1 MNKILESKYKQ
12 SMKFSIITSVYSK
25 DKPEFVAKALES
37 ITSLQTKKPDEVILV
52 VDGPIPIPLSKII
65 KQQETEKPILKIIWL
80 PKNKGLGNALRIG
93 VEAAKYEII
102 ARMDSDD
109 VSIPDRFEKQIR
121 YLEEHP
127 ECDIVSGQITEFLEQ
142 ENNIVG
148 KREVPCYNEAIYR
161 VMKQR
166 CAFNHVAVMFRK
178 TKILEAGNYIDWYY
192 NEDYYL
198 WIRLMET
205 RCHFANLPDVLV
217 NVRVGKEM
225 YARRGGWKYFKSE
238 EGLQRYMLGHKLI
251 GFPRYLFNVAGRFAI
266 QVVIPNSLRG
276 WIFQNLFRK

>member
-1 MNKILESKYKQ
+1 
-12 SMKFSIITSVYSK
+12 MKFSIITSVYSK